1 VPRAQIG
8 ENLVYNPFSTKGF
21 AIQIA
26 KGQLRAL
33 QAAQRRT
40 PGMTRDQLYCQ
51 ALEKWYTPLQAA
63 AFLAKAKTLVEA
75 FDVHVPGI
83 PPADF
88 NFRWLVR
95 VLVIDKYQELRHDPP
110 TSKALQDLM
119 EGVDSII
126 SDSL

>member
-1 VPRAQIG
+1 M
-8 ENLVYNPFSTKGF
+8 VYNPFSTKGF

-33 QAAQRRT
+33 QSAQRRN
-40 PGMTRDQLYCQ
+40 PGMTRDQLYCR

-75 FDVHVPGI
+75 FDVHAPGI
-83 PPADF
+83 PPTDF

-95 VLVIDKYQELRHDPP
+95 VLVIDKYEDLRHDLP
-110 TSKALQDLM
+110 TPKALQDLR